1 VKKKRIEL
9 INMPYVII
17 GLGNPGEEYE
27 NTRHNVG
34 RIVLE
39 YIRKRKKFEDF
50 DVNNKLKALISEG
63 KIEKIPVTLLLPQTM
78 MNKSGLSV
86 KPLVTSVKKASTL
99 VVVYDD
105 LDLPLGRFKISFDR
119 GTGGHRGLLSITK
132 QIKTNAYIRIR
143 VGISPARR
151 GGGVKKPSTEEKV
164 IDFILGDFKKKEL
177 EVIDHISRD
186 INKAIEVLVT
196 EGKERAMNEFN

>member
-1 VKKKRIEL
+1 MSYIAV
-9 INMPYVII
+9 

-39 YIRKRKKFEDF
+39 YIRKRRRFEDF
-50 DVNNKLKALISEG
+50 DTSKKLKALVSEG
-63 KIEKIPVTLLLPQTM
+63 KIEKTPVTLLLPDTM

-86 KPLVTSVKKASTL
+86 KPLVTSVKKASQL
-99 VVVYDD
+99 IVVYDD

-119 GTGGHRGLLSITK
+119 GTGGHRGLSSITK

-143 VGISPARR
+143 VGISPLRR
-151 GGGVKKPSTEEKV
+151 GGGVKKPYTEDKV
-164 IDFILGDFKKKEL
+164 IDFILGDFKKKER

-186 INKAIEVLVT
+186 INKALETIVT
-196 EGKERAMNEFN
+196 EGKERAMNEYN